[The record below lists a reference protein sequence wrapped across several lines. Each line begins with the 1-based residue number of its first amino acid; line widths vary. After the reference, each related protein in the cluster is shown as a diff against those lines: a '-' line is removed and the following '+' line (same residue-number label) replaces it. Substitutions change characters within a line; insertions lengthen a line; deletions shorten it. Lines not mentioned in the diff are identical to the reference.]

1 MANQSLLGE
10 LNAVMPAAEET
21 GLFSSL
27 VTFRD
32 ITGATNSSG
41 QVDMST
47 LVDVTGLVNIPCQ
60 LSAATLIRPD
70 SSGGGRTSDHFFEKS
85 IRHLLLND
93 YYPAVLQ
100 RFIAVV
106 DGTQYEIIPGAVEH
120 DSQKQQTRLSI
131 RIYQL

>member
-1 MANQSLLGE
+1 MNQSLLGE
-10 LNAVMPAAEET
+10 LNAVMLAAEQT

-47 LVDVTGLVNIPCQ
+47 LVDVAGLVNIPCQ

-70 SSGGGRTSDHFFEKS
+70 SSKLFREPWSTIHKSSRPGFRSGFISYETRDRIRGASRSD
-85 IRHLLLND
+85 
-93 YYPAVLQ
+93 VL
-100 RFIAVV
+100 
-106 DGTQYEIIPGAVEH
+106 G
-120 DSQKQQTRLSI
+120 
-131 RIYQL
+131 

>member
-1 MANQSLLGE
+1 VNQSLLGE
-10 LNAVMPAAEET
+10 LNAVMPAAEQT

-41 QVDMST
+41 QVDLST
-47 LVDVTGLVNIPCQ
+47 LVDVPGLVNIPCQ
-60 LSAATLIRPD
+60 LSAAMLLRPD
-70 SSGGGRTSDHFFEKS
+70 ASGGGRMPDHFYEKS

-93 YYPAVLQ
+93 YYPAIQQ

-106 DGTQYEIIPGAVEH
+106 DGTQYEIIPGAVEPT
-120 DSQKQQTRLSI
+120 SQRQQTRLSI
-131 RIYQL
+131 RTYQL